1 MNYTD
6 KLFVFDTTVQSAHI
20 NFVCMPGVFMYVH
33 MLKNGILK
41 KELKTKQ
48 NQKLQGQPEGGKK

>member
-1 MNYTD
+1 
-6 KLFVFDTTVQSAHI
+6 
-20 NFVCMPGVFMYVH
+20 MPGVFMYVH

-48 NQKLQGQPEGGKK
+48 NQKLQGQPEGGKKWKVKNIHITKCNKMECEQAV